1 LSFPQAGF
9 LCSWYYIVPL
19 RSSLARKIK
28 INWELAVFPTLHQ
41 EWLPRR
47 QRACLLPG
55 AQSEILDVLQVHP
68 IFSQALTRRPQ
79 NQVSDSVGG
88 VKMQVE
94 ADNKSET
101 NHRERIWFFP
111 NKFWQAT
118 KGMPKEQVSQ
128 LMEEVEKY
136 AEAKD
141 VEALKKYPF
150 VFVGDP
156 YKDGNA
162 A

>member
-1 LSFPQAGF
+1 
-9 LCSWYYIVPL
+9 
-19 RSSLARKIK
+19 
-28 INWELAVFPTLHQ
+28 
-41 EWLPRR
+41 
-47 QRACLLPG
+47 
-55 AQSEILDVLQVHP
+55 
-68 IFSQALTRRPQ
+68 
-79 NQVSDSVGG
+79 
-88 VKMQVE
+88 MQVE
-94 ADNKSET
+94 SDTTAEV

-111 NKFWQAT
+111 DKFWKAT
-118 KGMPKEQVSQ
+118 KGMPADEVSK

-156 YKDGNA
+156 YKDSNA